1 MSTNALFKLFG
12 DFSQFFG
19 GVCVYVCSK
28 AKRCDMLFIDWFIE
42 LSFFFLKQTN
52 KQQICY
58 IISVF
63 NYINLFVKLFVSE
76 EVSVDQ
82 EANDLFQKCKLSVK
96 LLRPFVFSS
105 LPLFIMIKYGI

>member
-1 MSTNALFKLFG
+1 M
-12 DFSQFFG
+12 
-19 GVCVYVCSK
+19 YVCSK

-42 LSFFFLKQTN
+42 LSVGFFFFFLN
-52 KQQICY
+52 CY

-63 NYINLFVKLFVSE
+63 NYINLFVKLFVNE

-96 LLRPFVFSS
+96 LPRAFVFSS
-105 LPLFIMIKYGI
+105 LPLFMMIKYGI

>member
-42 LSFFFLKQTN
+42 LSFFF
-52 KQQICY
+52 
-58 IISVF
+58 
-63 NYINLFVKLFVSE
+63 
-76 EVSVDQ
+76 
-82 EANDLFQKCKLSVK
+82 
-96 LLRPFVFSS
+96 
-105 LPLFIMIKYGI
+105 